1 MYIIRLHKIEQKR
14 KKKMDLLKKKEQLL
28 KKQKRNCEFVKG
40 SISHVCGSCQRAN
53 CICEKTASK
62 RTYRLTYK
70 DKNQKTKIM
79 YFPQQRLREVK
90 RLRTN
95 YDRLREIN
103 DQIMELNIRIFKE
116 GKTD

>member
-1 MYIIRLHKIEQKR
+1 MNLSKKR
-14 KKKMDLLKKKEQLL
+14 AQLL
-28 KKQKRNCEFVKG
+28 KKQREFSEFLKG
-40 SISHVCGSCQRAN
+40 SISDVCGSCQRAN
-53 CICEKTASK
+53 CICESTTSK

-70 DKNQKTKIM
+70 DKGQKTKIM

-90 RLRTN
+90 RLRAN

-116 GKTD
+116 GNAD